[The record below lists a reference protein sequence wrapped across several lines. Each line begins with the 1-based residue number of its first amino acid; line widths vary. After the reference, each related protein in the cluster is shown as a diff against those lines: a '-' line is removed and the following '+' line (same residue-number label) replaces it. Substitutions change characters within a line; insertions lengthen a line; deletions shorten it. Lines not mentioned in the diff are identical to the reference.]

1 MRQILHSTI
10 FAIVLTLISMPLLA
24 AYPTSDWNYIVPYS
38 DQEMIDIDINIRNL
52 LFFRFESTEEL
63 RFQGEPIN
71 LSDIREIV
79 KVYVKNE
86 KDSYDLPKPL
96 YRSRYEDGKTIY
108 MRYTNY
114 MICLVKDASVSSE
127 NQSVRYALH
136 EIVEAIAELRVEYC
150 KKYYGVEFIE
160 CNIYQRAV
168 LEEMLPCKIY
178 FGNHKFTPPPPPPP
192 MLELP
197 DVVDVDES
205 SSNNVAHFVPSDN
218 DNYEEV
224 IFMVV
229 EQMPEFPGGQ
239 QAMMQFISE
248 NIEYP
253 IAAQENGIQGRVIC
267 QFVINRDGS
276 IVDVV
281 VVRSAGDRHLDS
293 EAIRVVKSMPK
304 WIPGKQKGK
313 PVRVKYT
320 IPINFRIDEKDKDE

>member
-38 DQEMIDIDINIRNL
+38 NQEMIDMDINIRNL
-52 LFFRFESTEEL
+52 LFFRFESNEEL

-136 EIVEAIAELRVEYC
+136 EIIEAIAELRAEYC
-150 KKYYGVEFIE
+150 QKYYGVEYTE
-160 CNIYQRAV
+160 CNIYQREI
-168 LEEMLPCKIY
+168 LEEVLPCKIR
-178 FGNHKFTPPPPPPP
+178 FGNHQFTPPPPPAV
-192 MLELP
+192 ELP
-197 DVVDVDES
+197 DVLDIEESLSDEMDNS
-205 SSNNVAHFVPSDN
+205 FIPNNN
-218 DNYEEV
+218 ENYEEV
-224 IFMVV
+224 IFIVA

-239 QAMMQFISE
+239 QAMMKFISE
-248 NIEYP
+248 NLQYP
-253 IAAQENGIQGRVIC
+253 VAAQENGIQGRVIC

-293 EAIRVVKSMPK
+293 EAIRIIKSMPK

-320 IPINFRIDEKDKDE
+320 IPINFRLTDDKK

>member
-1 MRQILHSTI
+1 MKQILNSII
-10 FAIVLTLISMPLLA
+10 FAIVCTMISVPLLA
-24 AYPTSDWNYIVPYS
+24 QYPSSDWNYIVPYS
-38 DQEMIDIDINIRNL
+38 DQEMIDRDINKRNL
-52 LFFRFESTEEL
+52 LFFRFESSEDI
-63 RFQGEPIN
+63 RFQGEPIKI
-71 LSDIREIV
+71 SDIREIV

-136 EIVEAIAELRVEYC
+136 EIVEAIAELRAEYC

-160 CNIYQRAV
+160 CNIYQREV
-168 LEEMLPCKIY
+168 LEDMLPCKIH

-192 MLELP
+192 IELP
-197 DVVDVDES
+197 DVLDIEES
-205 SSNNVAHFVPSDN
+205 LYDDMGNSFVPSNN

-224 IFMVV
+224 IFAVV

-239 QAMMQFISE
+239 QAMVKFISE
-248 NIEYP
+248 NLQYP
-253 IAAQENGIQGRVIC
+253 VVAQENAIQGRVIC
-267 QFVINRDGS
+267 QCVINRDGS

-281 VVRSAGDRHLDS
+281 VVRSAGDLCLDN
-293 EAIRVVKSMPK
+293 EAIRVIKSMPK
-304 WIPGKQKGK
+304 WKPGKQKGK

-320 IPINFRIDEKDKDE
+320 IPINFRLTDDKK